1 MILNRLGM
9 KCEKCNHPYAGFH
22 IVEVGAQIYFVCA
35 SCCNDLVKA
44 SRVIIVRNG
53 SIMEATIS

>member
-1 MILNRLGM
+1 M